1 MLTNRDGLLVLPT
14 AGTVN
19 AKKDLLRPIFFI
31 RGTNHATLMK
41 GEIMN
46 SLFRFSSIVFL
57 TMSSIL
63 SAAEAPRSILVGVYN
78 TTTGAEK
85 AYKDL
90 EELKK
95 AKVIGIDAF
104 AIVEKD
110 KEGRVTVRN
119 TQQRNA
125 GWGAVAGGIIGTL
138 AMGPV
143 GGLVAGAGTGGLIG
157 WLTGERVGI
166 SRENIDNIRSA
177 LEPNSSAVVTIV
189 EDKWITD
196 IEKVL
201 RRAETRAYIKDTL
214 EEQKDEG
221 AAAH

>member
-1 MLTNRDGLLVLPT
+1 
-14 AGTVN
+14 
-19 AKKDLLRPIFFI
+19 
-31 RGTNHATLMK
+31 
-41 GEIMN
+41 MN